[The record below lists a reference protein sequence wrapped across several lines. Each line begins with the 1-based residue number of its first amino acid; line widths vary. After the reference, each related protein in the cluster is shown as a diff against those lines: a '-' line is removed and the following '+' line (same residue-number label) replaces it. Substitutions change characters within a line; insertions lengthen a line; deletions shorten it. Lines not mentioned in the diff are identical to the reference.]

1 MPLET
6 INRKIFILGVD
17 GGTFELIQPMIDR
30 GLLPTFAR
38 LMKEGASGPMRSS
51 IPYVSP
57 VAWATFMTGRNPGSH
72 HIQDFTYVRKVTN
85 TRLPVNATVLHG
97 KTLWRLL
104 SDAGK
109 KVGVI
114 NVPVTFPPEK
124 INGFMVS
131 GFPMPTDTRNYTY
144 PPELAT
150 ELESHG
156 WNLSDI
162 ALQSPS
168 LDERDAFIDSLYRR
182 QEERTQAT
190 LYLME
195 KYEWDVFMVHM
206 FETDRLQHLV
216 MNQWTRWTT
225 QHANE
230 TDQHFAEA
238 LEKFFQAMDEVLK
251 RIWRW
256 LDEIAPG
263 STLIVMSDH
272 GFGPVDKAVHPYNLL
287 REAGLLRLKPTPGV
301 GFKRALARVGFTPL
315 NAFNWMPQGLRRQ
328 LTNDSDVA
336 IVDSEAK
343 SGKAGGL
350 LPSIAKAARRSAN
363 NAILSFK
370 DVDWERTR
378 AYCLGNSGMIH
389 ISVNLKGR
397 ELHGIVP
404 PEDYE
409 KTREEII
416 KVLQAW
422 RDPEDGQRII
432 TDIYRREE
440 IYSGPY
446 LEEAADILAVMRG
459 ESNYY
464 AFSGPLFLS
473 NRSVD
478 PYYFRD
484 QADHRRNGILLIK
497 DDRVPANQHIDQ
509 AQIMDLAPTVLYM
522 LGLAV
527 PADMEGHVLI
537 DCFKADWLSRH
548 QPCLMAA
555 VSNGQSDEAAEFT
568 AEEEAS
574 MLQQLRDLGY
584 VE

>member
-1 MPLET
+1 
-6 INRKIFILGVD
+6 
-17 GGTFELIQPMIDR
+17 
-30 GLLPTFAR
+30 
-38 LMKEGASGPMRSS
+38 
-51 IPYVSP
+51 
-57 VAWATFMTGRNPGSH
+57 
-72 HIQDFTYVRKVTN
+72 N

-144 PPELAT
+144 PPELAA
-150 ELESHG
+150 ELEAHG

-216 MNQWTRWTT
+216 MNQWARWTT
-225 QHANE
+225 QHTNE

-251 RIWRW
+251 RIWRR

-287 REAGLLRLKPTPGV
+287 REAGLLRLKPTLGV

-336 IVDSEAK
+336 TVDSEAK
-343 SGKAGGL
+343 SEQSGGL

-397 ELHGIVP
+397 ELHGSVL

-416 KVLQAW
+416 KTLHAW
-422 RDPEDGQRII
+422 RD
-432 TDIYRREE
+432 
-440 IYSGPY
+440 
-446 LEEAADILAVMRG
+446 
-459 ESNYY
+459 
-464 AFSGPLFLS
+464 
-473 NRSVD
+473 
-478 PYYFRD
+478 
-484 QADHRRNGILLIK
+484 
-497 DDRVPANQHIDQ
+497 
-509 AQIMDLAPTVLYM
+509 
-522 LGLAV
+522 
-527 PADMEGHVLI
+527 
-537 DCFKADWLSRH
+537 
-548 QPCLMAA
+548 
-555 VSNGQSDEAAEFT
+555 
-568 AEEEAS
+568 
-574 MLQQLRDLGY
+574 
-584 VE
+584 